1 MTATGKPTDKQPAT
15 STDESAVASA
25 SDAAEKAPPK
35 VVGRRRLARYTV
47 FGLTAFFLLLASAFA
62 VGAIVDDPGGATAAV
77 VILAWLLPAVALSGY
92 AFLRPARAEQVLMVV
107 TGVVVAFIVIQALTD
122 MVPTDDVGP
131 VGTLAALVV
140 SVPLAFLGLHRAA
153 MAGKLL
159 LAIGLALAFSAFIGA
174 PAGSATALAAPLLV
188 LGMLFMVVAEPS
200 GGRRR
205 RPTPPTT

>member
-1 MTATGKPTDKQPAT
+1 
-15 STDESAVASA
+15 
-25 SDAAEKAPPK
+25 
-35 VVGRRRLARYTV
+35 
-47 FGLTAFFLLLASAFA
+47 
-62 VGAIVDDPGGATAAV
+62 
-77 VILAWLLPAVALSGY
+77 VALSVY

-107 TGVVVAFIVIQALTD
+107 TGVVVAFIVVQALAD

-131 VGTLAALVV
+131 VGTLAALAV

-159 LAIGLALAFSAFIGA
+159 LAVGLALAFSAFIGA

-205 RPTPPTT
+205 RPTPQT